1 MRQAISLAIWC
12 NVGRPEQGEG
22 QCDTHNLAH
31 RLRNHGTLLQLPIG
45 SSLSPSSMIPRE
57 RKNVRWPLIRQLAIR
72 RAHRDWIRLAV
83 LRSIVGGWCHQ
94 EGNGPPW
101 RDDDNHYTTYYY
113 SGYCGSVRVYRIVT
127 DKLHPIISQN
137 HMLLASCFIIRCL
150 FKLVSGKFSSQQG
163 DSQVSLISDCRL
175 GISVRYDQKSRPNRG
190 SWSRLNM

>member
-1 MRQAISLAIWC
+1 MEEERQGVRQAISLAIWC

-83 LRSIVGGWCHQ
+83 LRSIVGQAH
-94 EGNGPPW
+94 N
-101 RDDDNHYTTYYY
+101 Y
-113 SGYCGSVRVYRIVT
+113 SDRLRLHACNITVGFITSGS
-127 DKLHPIISQN
+127 
-137 HMLLASCFIIRCL
+137 
-150 FKLVSGKFSSQQG
+150 
-163 DSQVSLISDCRL
+163 
-175 GISVRYDQKSRPNRG
+175 
-190 SWSRLNM
+190 